1 MRTRGGLRLNS
12 PWIVRRHPE
21 ARQLWAADKLIAMR
35 DVAKQI
41 LERAAGQGFALAGFA
56 SAEPSR
62 HAEAVRRWVAEG
74 KHGAMQWIENHLDVR
89 LDLDKLLPGAK
100 SVIAVCD
107 AYASEGQRGKGTEGQ
122 SEEAEW
128 PASGFH
134 STPQPLSPSAPAP
147 KGRVARYAW
156 GDDYHKVLKKRL
168 HRLADTLAADHP
180 EASFRTAVDTAPALE
195 RELAARAGLGWQGKN
210 TMLIHPR
217 HGSYTLLGLIA
228 TTLELPTSE
237 HLHDVQIEP
246 PHSAWDLP
254 ATDHCANCT
263 RCIEACPT
271 DAIAAEGYAID
282 ATRCVSYLT
291 IEHREVVAEE
301 FHAGFGVWGAGC
313 DICQEVCPYNT
324 IGERNPLP
332 IHERYDPGPRKLD
345 EGLDLLDVL
354 SWTAEDRARVFRG
367 SALKRIKLDMIRRNA
382 LIALGNALA
391 EEDRTAWRDA
401 VRRCLEDDSKLVAT
415 TAQQVWNRLADASA

>member
-1 MRTRGGLRLNS
+1 MR
-12 PWIVRRHPE
+12 E
-21 ARQLWAADKLIAMR
+21 
-35 DVAKQI
+35 VAKQI

-74 KHGAMQWIENHLDVR
+74 KHGTMQWIENHLDVR

-100 SVIAVCD
+100 NVIAVCD
-107 AYASEGQRGKGTEGQ
+107 AYAANAESSSSETPTSPEPRGK
-122 SEEAEW
+122 
-128 PASGFH
+128 
-134 STPQPLSPSAPAP
+134 
-147 KGRVARYAW
+147 VARYAW

-168 HRLADTLAADHP
+168 HRLADTLAEDHP

-217 HGSYTLLGLIA
+217 HGSYTLLGLIV

-237 HLHDVQIEP
+237 QLHEEQIEP
-246 PHSAWDLP
+246 PNSAWDLP

-291 IEHREVVAEE
+291 IEHRDVVAEE
-301 FHAGFGVWGAGC
+301 FHAGFGSWVAGC

-324 IGERNPLP
+324 IGERHPLP

-345 EGLDLLDVL
+345 IGLDLLDVL
-354 SWTAEDRARVFRG
+354 SWTADDRARVFRG

-391 EEDRTAWRDA
+391 EEDRPAWRDA
-401 VRRCLEDDSKLVAT
+401 VERCLEDDSALVAA
-415 TAQQVWNRLADASA
+415 TARQVWDRLADASA